1 MSYDRFEPMPRRRQ
15 RRRLRSGLRRES
27 LATIVNGFLA
37 LSLAVNLFVLALFF
51 WMWPGTSS
59 SVSTPQVPLVVV
71 AALTPTPV
79 RSPTPLLTATPAP
92 TPTPHVPRIGIIAG
106 HWQNDS
112 GAICEDTGLQEVDIA
127 LSVSRKVVERLRRA
141 GYEVDLL
148 AEFDPRLNGYQA
160 DALVSVHVDS
170 CVTFEGATGFK
181 VARAATSVIPDIEDR
196 LVACLYDAYER
207 VTTLPRHPGSITH
220 NMTGYHAFY
229 RIHPQTPAAIIEL
242 GFLYYDREMLVNEQE
257 RLAEGV
263 AEGIICF
270 LDGS

>member
-1 MSYDRFEPMPRRRQ
+1 MSYDQFEPIPRRRQ
-15 RRRLRSGLRRES
+15 RRRLRSGLRREV
-27 LATIVNGFLA
+27 LETIAHGFLA
-37 LSLAVNLFVLALFF
+37 LSLAVNVLVLVFFF
-51 WMWPGTSS
+51 WMWSGTSS
-59 SVSTPQVPLVVV
+59 SASPPQTPLVVV
-71 AALTPTPV
+71 TAWTPTPV
-79 RSPTPLLTATPAP
+79 RTPTPLLTATPAP

-112 GAICEDTGLQEVDIA
+112 GAICAETGLQEVDITLA
-127 LSVSRKVVERLRRA
+127 VSRKVVERLRRA
-141 GYEVDLL
+141 GYDVDLL

-181 VARAATSVIPDIEDR
+181 VARAATSVIPDAEDR

-207 VTTLPRHPGSITH
+207 ATGLPRHPGSITY

-242 GFLYYDREMLVNEQE
+242 GFLYHDREMLVNEQD
-257 RLAEGV
+257 RLARGLV
-263 AEGIICF
+263 EGITCF

>member
-1 MSYDRFEPMPRRRQ
+1 
-15 RRRLRSGLRRES
+15 
-27 LATIVNGFLA
+27 
-37 LSLAVNLFVLALFF
+37 
-51 WMWPGTSS
+51 
-59 SVSTPQVPLVVV
+59 
-71 AALTPTPV
+71 
-79 RSPTPLLTATPAP
+79 
-92 TPTPHVPRIGIIAG
+92 VPRIGIIAG

-257 RLAEGV
+257 RLARTNITRWKV
-263 AEGIICF
+263 
-270 LDGS
+270 